1 LKSFAYHEAGHVVA
15 AWQMGF
21 DVESTTIKKDV
32 SPLWATKTV
41 SFKDYFDEEQLM
53 FGRLVCKDGQPPSR
67 YDFKIFYSIL
77 ILKLSGSLA
86 VDLAGAQDDSYLSD
100 HFNEDR
106 AFTKNTLRLLKAQG
120 IDRKYTQI
128 EQIAYKLLKNRWS
141 EVESLAKR
149 LMDEKTVYF
158 N

>member
-1 LKSFAYHEAGHVVA
+1 MKSFAYHEAGHVVA
-15 AWQMGF
+15 AWHMGF
-21 DVESTTIKKDV
+21 DVESTTIEKDV

-53 FGRLVCKDGQPPSR
+53 FGRLVCKGGEAPSR
-67 YDFKIFYSIL
+67 HDYKIFYSIL

-86 VDLAGAQDDSYLSD
+86 VEFAGEQDHSYLSD

-106 AFTKNTLRLLKAQG
+106 AFAMNTLRLLKTQG
-120 IDRKYTQI
+120 IDRKYSQI
-128 EQIAYKLLKNRWS
+128 ERIAYKLLKNRWS
-141 EVESLAKR
+141 EVETLANR
-149 LMDEKTVYF
+149 LMNERTVYF